1 MGGIDQECKKLT
13 PPQLARRFGVG
24 PDKVLAW
31 IRSGELPAING
42 AAKPNGRPRYLID
55 KADVEAFEARR
66 QVRPKKLIPASI
78 RHRKPSDTIKF
89 F

>member
-55 KADVEAFEARR
+55 KADVEAFEAQR

>member
-24 PDKVLAW
+24 PDKVLMW
-31 IRSGELPAING
+31 IRNGELPAING
-42 AAKPNGRPRYLID
+42 ATKPNGRPRYLID
-55 KADVEAFEARR
+55 IADVEAFEARR
-66 QVRPKKLIPASI
+66 QVRPEKLIPASV
-78 RHRKPSDTIKF
+78 RHRKPPGTLEF